1 MLSGDKEQH
10 AKAIAAELGLDG
22 YHAGLLPDQKQE
34 HLAEIEKTNPH
45 LAYVG
50 DGMND
55 APSLAASRVGIAMGS
70 KASDAAIE
78 SADIVI
84 LSEELSKL
92 EKLVM
97 ISKGTSR
104 IVKQNIAFA
113 LGVKAVVL
121 VLGALGYASMALA
134 VFADTGV
141 TIIAVFNALR
151 ILLIRLS
158 R

>member
-1 MLSGDKEQH
+1 
-10 AKAIAAELGLDG
+10 
-22 YHAGLLPDQKQE
+22 
-34 HLAEIEKTNPH
+34 
-45 LAYVG
+45 
-50 DGMND
+50 MND

-84 LSEELSKL
+84 LSEDLSKL
-92 EKLVM
+92 EKLVI
-97 ISKGTSR
+97 ISKKTSR

-113 LGVKAVVL
+113 LGIKAIVL
-121 VLGALGYASMALA
+121 VLGALGGYASMALA
-134 VFADTGV
+134 VFADTGGV

-151 ILLIRLS
+151 ILLLRLS

>member
-1 MLSGDKEQH
+1 MKR
-10 AKAIAAELGLDG
+10 
-22 YHAGLLPDQKQE
+22 P
-34 HLAEIEKTNPH
+34 
-45 LAYVG
+45 
-50 DGMND
+50 
-55 APSLAASRVGIAMGS
+55 
-70 KASDAAIE
+70 
-78 SADIVI
+78 
-84 LSEELSKL
+84 ELSKL
-92 EKLVM
+92 EKLVR
-97 ISKGTSR
+97 ISKKTSR

-113 LGVKAVVL
+113 LGIKAVVL